1 MFIRILLMLFSFSLT
16 LAQADD
22 STATVPMK
30 AVRVGAHS
38 YFVQGLPGA
47 ASSENQGFMSN
58 AGFVVTRDG
67 VVVFD
72 ALGSPPLA
80 KKLVGL
86 IKQITRQPIKR
97 VIVSHYHADH
107 YYGLQV
113 FKALG
118 ADIWAHQN
126 AQGVIR
132 DEGAVQRFAQ
142 RKEALFPWVDDD
154 TKLLEPDRYLG
165 DESHFD
171 MGGLHFV
178 LRYVGPAHSNEDL
191 VMLVKEDSAL
201 YAGDLVFR
209 GRIPFV
215 GDADASTWI
224 TALDKLLAMKPKV
237 LVPGHGPVSVK
248 PGTDLVFTRDYLK
261 YLRSSMSK
269 AANEL
274 VPFDEAY
281 AKTDWNKYSKMPAFN
296 EANRANAYNQYL
308 RLEASG
314 GK

>member
-1 MFIRILLMLFSFSLT
+1 MLIRILFVLFSFWLPLAHADAT
-16 LAQADD
+16 LV
-22 STATVPMK
+22 SIPMK
-30 AVRVGAHS
+30 AIKVGPHS
-38 YFVQGLPGA
+38 YFVEGLPGA

-72 ALGSPPLA
+72 ALASPPLA
-80 KKLVGL
+80 QKLVSV
-86 IKQITRQPIKR
+86 IRQITKQPIKR

-107 YYGLQV
+107 YYGLQI

-118 ADIWAHQN
+118 AQIWAHQN
-126 AQGVIR
+126 VKGVIR
-132 DEGAVQRFAQ
+132 SEDAKQRFQQ

-154 TKLLEPDRYLG
+154 TKLLDPDRYLG
-165 DESHFD
+165 NDAHFD

-178 LRYVGPAHSNEDL
+178 LRYVGPAHSDEDM
-191 VMLVKEDSAL
+191 VMLVKQDGVL

-215 GDADASTWI
+215 GDADAAAWI
-224 TALDKLLAMKPKV
+224 SALDKLLTMKPRV
-237 LVPGHGPVSVK
+237 LVPGHGPASTN
-248 PGTDLVFTRDYLK
+248 PGADLVFTRDYLK
-261 YLRSSMSK
+261 YLRGSMSK
-269 AANEL
+269 AASNL
-274 VPFDEAY
+274 VPFEEAY
-281 AKTDWNKYSKMPAFN
+281 AKTDWSRYSKMPAFN

>member
-1 MFIRILLMLFSFSLT
+1 
-16 LAQADD
+16 
-22 STATVPMK
+22 
-30 AVRVGAHS
+30 
-38 YFVQGLPGA
+38 
-47 ASSENQGFMSN
+47 
-58 AGFVVTRDG
+58 
-67 VVVFD
+67 
-72 ALGSPPLA
+72 
-80 KKLVGL
+80 
-86 IKQITRQPIKR
+86 

-126 AQGVIR
+126 VKGVINS
-132 DEGAVQRFAQ
+132 EGAVQRFQQ

-165 DESHFD
+165 DNAHFD

-178 LRYVGPAHSNEDL
+178 LRYVGPAHSDEDL
-191 VMLVKEDSAL
+191 VMLVKEDGVL

-215 GDADASTWI
+215 GDADAAAWI
-224 TALDKLLAMKPKV
+224 SALDKLLEMKPKV
-237 LVPGHGPVSVK
+237 LVPGHGPVSTQ
-248 PGTDLVFTRDYLK
+248 PSADLVFTRDYLK

-269 AANEL
+269 AASEL
-274 VPFDEAY
+274 VPFEEAY
-281 AKTDWNKYSKMPAFN
+281 AKTDWTQYSKIPAFN

>member
-1 MFIRILLMLFSFSLT
+1 MFIRILLMLFSFSLP

-142 RKEALFPWVDDD
+142 RKAW
-154 TKLLEPDRYLG
+154 
-165 DESHFD
+165 
-171 MGGLHFV
+171 
-178 LRYVGPAHSNEDL
+178 SNRNTGYCL
-191 VMLVKEDSAL
+191 
-201 YAGDLVFR
+201 
-209 GRIPFV
+209 
-215 GDADASTWI
+215 
-224 TALDKLLAMKPKV
+224 
-237 LVPGHGPVSVK
+237 
-248 PGTDLVFTRDYLK
+248 
-261 YLRSSMSK
+261 
-269 AANEL
+269 
-274 VPFDEAY
+274 
-281 AKTDWNKYSKMPAFN
+281 
-296 EANRANAYNQYL
+296 
-308 RLEASG
+308 
-314 GK
+314 